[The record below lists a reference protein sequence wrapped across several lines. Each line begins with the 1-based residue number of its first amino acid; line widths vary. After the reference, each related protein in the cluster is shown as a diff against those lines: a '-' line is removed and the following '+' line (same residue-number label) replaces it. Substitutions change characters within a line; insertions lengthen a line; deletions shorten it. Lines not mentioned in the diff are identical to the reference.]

1 MYACESK
8 INLNII
14 HESTLPQFYIIDC
27 CYTYV
32 LTYIYN
38 IYLYINQDLASRDTC
53 RSRGSPGYGQW
64 VSSSELVSFAKNK
77 SAGPSSEIVN

>member
-1 MYACESK
+1 MPRKERKRKKECVGVCMYACESK

-53 RSRGSPGYGQW
+53 RSRGSPGYGQ
-64 VSSSELVSFAKNK
+64 
-77 SAGPSSEIVN
+77 